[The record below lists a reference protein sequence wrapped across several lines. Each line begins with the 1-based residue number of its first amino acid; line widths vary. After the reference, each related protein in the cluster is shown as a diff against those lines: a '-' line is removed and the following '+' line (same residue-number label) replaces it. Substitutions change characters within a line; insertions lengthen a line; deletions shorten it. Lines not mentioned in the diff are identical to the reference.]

1 MSQTHASIALR
12 PNGRRAVIVGGGDV
26 ALRKAETLA
35 AAGFQ
40 LVVVAPAI
48 DAALRTSLAAGNGS
62 AIERAYAG
70 GDLDGALLAIAATN
84 DDAVNANVVDDARA
98 AGILVCDAGSP
109 ERGDFTMPAT
119 VRSGDLTFTVDT
131 GGGAP
136 AFAKRLAREIGA
148 AFGPDYAGASKT
160 LARMR
165 TYVKTILPDGDRAGV
180 LRALAE
186 LPVESLA
193 AMNPIQADD
202 AVEATIEKLRDA
214 ADVRQTSAVVCATR
228 ASTLAMLQARTVA
241 ARLAERGTATTILEV
256 RTTGDRITDR
266 PIAELGNANVFVT
279 ELETALRDERADYAV
294 HSCKDLPS
302 ELASDMQI
310 AAFSAREDPRDAF
323 CSERFP
329 TFESLPAGARV
340 GTSSP
345 RRESQLAA
353 LRPDLRYEPIR
364 GNVDTR
370 LRKLRDGEFDAVV
383 LAMAGL
389 NRLRVRATHT
399 VAFSAETLV
408 PAVGQGALAIEV
420 RAGDD
425 VLGAIL
431 RDAVNDA
438 ASELCVRCERAALR
452 ELRMGCNAPVGI
464 HATLDGE
471 TIAVYGAYALPN
483 DMARVR
489 LERAVASAAQAEA
502 LGTELGRAL
511 ATIVAPMAGTTVVLP
526 RTQDRPS
533 RIAAALRARGAD
545 VIELR
550 AGDEGPERAPDVVI
564 FPSSGSV
571 AAGHAFL
578 ARLKQSAEKPL
589 VLAMGPESSEA
600 ARAAGF
606 PPDAVAPDASID
618 SLVRLVVTKEQ
629 PIRR

>member
-1 MSQTHASIALR
+1 MLPIAVR
-12 PNGRRAVIVGGGDV
+12 PNGRRAVIAGGGNV

-35 AAGFQ
+35 AAGFI

-48 DAALRTSLAAGNGS
+48 QADVRAVLEAAGGRT
-62 AIERAYAG
+62 IERAYAA
-70 GDLDGALLAIAATN
+70 GDLDGAFLAIAATN
-84 DDAVNANVVDDARA
+84 DDATNARIVDDARR
-98 AGILVCDAGSP
+98 AGVLVCDAGSP
-109 ERGDFTMPAT
+109 ERGDFTMPAV

-131 GGGAP
+131 AGAAP
-136 AFAKRLAREIGA
+136 AFSKRVSREIA
-148 AFGPDYAGASKT
+148 ATFGPEYAAATKT

-165 TYVKTILPDGDRAGV
+165 TYAKTILPADERAGV

-186 LPVESLA
+186 LPVEALA

-202 AVEATIEKLRDA
+202 AVEATMEKLRDA
-214 ADVRQTSAVVCATR
+214 TDTQPTSAVVAASRGSALAMTQTR
-228 ASTLAMLQARTVA
+228 AVA
-241 ARLAERGTATTILEV
+241 ARLALRGTATTILEV
-256 RTTGDRITDR
+256 KTTGDRITDR
-266 PIAELGNANVFVT
+266 PIADLGNVNVFVT
-279 ELETALRDERADYAV
+279 ELETALRERRADYAV

-302 ELASDMQI
+302 ELAGDMQI
-310 AAFSAREDPRDAF
+310 AAFSAREDPRDAY

-345 RRESQLAA
+345 RRERQLAA

-370 LRKLRDGEFDAVV
+370 LRKLREGEFDAIV

-389 NRLRVRATHT
+389 NRLRARATHT
-399 VAFSAETLV
+399 VPFPEEMLV

-425 VLGAIL
+425 ALAALL
-431 RDAVNDA
+431 RAAVNDD
-438 ASELCVRCERAALR
+438 ASELCARCERAALR

-464 HATLDGE
+464 HATLAGDML
-471 TIAVYGAYALPN
+471 TAQGAYALESEI
-483 DMARVR
+483 ARVR
-489 LERAVASAAQAEA
+489 LERPVRSAVEAEA
-502 LGTELGRAL
+502 LGSDLGRGL
-511 ATIVAPMAGTTVVLP
+511 AEIVAPMTGTTVVLP
-526 RTQDRPS
+526 RTQGRAS
-533 RIAAALRARGAD
+533 RIGAALRARGAD
-545 VIELR
+545 VLEIR
-550 AGDEGPERAPDVVI
+550 SGDGGPDRVPDLLI

-571 AAGHAFL
+571 AAAEVYL
-578 ARLKQSAEKPL
+578 ARLRHTKGKPL

-606 PPDAVAPDASID
+606 PPDAVAAEASID
-618 SLVRLVVTKEQ
+618 SLVRLASTKEH

>member
-1 MSQTHASIALR
+1 MLPIAVR
-12 PNGRRAVIVGGGDV
+12 PNGRRAVIVGGGNV

-35 AAGFQ
+35 AAGFS
-40 LVVVAPAI
+40 LVAVAPAL
-48 DAALRTSLAAGNGS
+48 DDALRATVAAGGGL
-62 AIERAYAG
+62 AIERAYTA
-70 GDLDGALLAIAATN
+70 GDLDGAFLAIAATN
-84 DDAVNANVVDDARA
+84 DDAVNALVVDDARR
-98 AGILVCDAGSP
+98 AGILVCDASSP
-109 ERGDFTMPAT
+109 ERGDFTMPAV
-119 VRSGDLTFTVDT
+119 VRSGDLTFSVDT
-131 GGGAP
+131 AGGAP
-136 AFAKRLAREIGA
+136 AFSKRVAREIAA
-148 AFGPDYAGASKT
+148 AFGPEYAGASKT

-165 TYVKTILPDGDRAGV
+165 TYVKTILPAGERANV

-186 LPVESLA
+186 LPVEALS

-202 AVEATIEKLRDA
+202 AVEATIEKLRETLDA
-214 ADVRQTSAVVCATR
+214 RQTSAVVAATR
-228 ASTLAMLQARTVA
+228 GSALAMTQTRAVA
-241 ARLAERGTATTILEV
+241 AKLAERGTATTILEV
-256 RTTGDRITDR
+256 KTTGDRITDR
-266 PIAELGNANVFVT
+266 PIAELGNVNVFVT

-302 ELASDMQI
+302 ELAADMQI
-310 AAFSAREDPRDAF
+310 AAFSAREDARDAY

-329 TFESLPAGARV
+329 TFESLPEGARV

-345 RRESQLAA
+345 RRERQLAA

-370 LRKLRDGEFDAVV
+370 LRKLRDGEFDAIV

-399 VAFSAETLV
+399 VAFPADVLV

-425 VLGAIL
+425 TLGAIL

-464 HATLDGE
+464 HATLDGDVLA
-471 TIAVYGAYALPN
+471 AVGAYAL
-483 DMARVR
+483 ASGIERVGR
-489 LERAVASAAQAEA
+489 KRFVTSAADAEA
-502 LGTELGRAL
+502 LGAELGRAL
-511 ATIVAPMAGTTVVLP
+511 AEIVAPMTGTTVVLP
-526 RTQDRPS
+526 RTQERAS

-550 AGDEGPERAPDVVI
+550 AGDPGPQRPPDILI

-571 AAGHAFL
+571 AAAGAYL
-578 ARLKQSAEKPL
+578 AGLRRTEGKPL

-606 PPDAVAPDASID
+606 PPDAVAPEASID
-618 SLVRLVVTKEQ
+618 SLVRLASAKEQ
-629 PIRR
+629 PIRP

>member
-1 MSQTHASIALR
+1 MLSIAVR
-12 PNGRRAVIVGGGDV
+12 PNGRRAVIVGGGSV

-35 AAGFQ
+35 AAGFK

-48 DAALRTSLAAGNGS
+48 DSTLRASLEAAGGT
-62 AIERAYAG
+62 IVERAYAR
-70 GDLDGALLAIAATN
+70 GDLDGAFLAIAATN
-84 DDAVNANVVDDARA
+84 DDAVNVRVVDDARS
-98 AGILVCDAGSP
+98 AGILACDASSP

-136 AFAKRLAREIGA
+136 AFSKRVAREIA
-148 AFGPDYAGASKT
+148 ATFGPEYAGASKT

-165 TYVKTILPDGDRAGV
+165 TYVKTILPAGERADV

-186 LPVESLA
+186 LPVDSLA

-214 ADVRQTSAVVCATR
+214 QDVRQTSSVVCASRGSALAMTQTR
-228 ASTLAMLQARTVA
+228 AVA
-241 ARLAERGTATTILEV
+241 ARLALHGTATTILEV

-266 PIAELGNANVFVT
+266 PIADLGNVNVFVT
-279 ELETALRDERADYAV
+279 ELETALREERADYAV

-302 ELASDMQI
+302 ELAGDMQI
-310 AAFSAREDPRDAF
+310 AAFSSREDPRDAF

-329 TFESLPAGARV
+329 TFDSLPPGARV

-345 RRESQLAA
+345 RRERQLAA

-370 LRKLRDGEFDAVV
+370 LRKLRDGEFDAIV

-399 VAFSAETLV
+399 VAFAAETLV
-408 PAVGQGALAIEV
+408 PAVGQGTLAIEV

-464 HATLDGE
+464 HATLDGD
-471 TIAVYGAYALPN
+471 TLAIHGAYALP
-483 DMARVR
+483 DEIARVR
-489 LERAVASAAQAEA
+489 LERAVASVAEAEA
-502 LGTELGRAL
+502 LGAELGRAL
-511 ATIVAPMAGTTVVLP
+511 AALVAPMAGTTVVLP
-526 RTQDRPS
+526 RTQERAS
-533 RIAAALRARGAD
+533 RIAAALRARGAE
-545 VIELR
+545 VVELR
-550 AGDEGPERAPDVVI
+550 AGDSGPERAPDILI

-571 AAGHAFL
+571 AA
-578 ARLKQSAEKPL
+578 AREYLGRLRGASRKPR

-606 PPDAVAPDASID
+606 PPDAVADEASVD
-618 SLVRLVVTKEQ
+618 SLVHLAATKEQ
-629 PIRR
+629 PVRR

>member
-1 MSQTHASIALR
+1 MR

-26 ALRKAETLA
+26 ASRKAETLA

-48 DAALRTSLAAGNGS
+48 DAALRAALEAAGAS
-62 AIERAYAG
+62 IVERAYAS

-84 DDAVNANVVDDARA
+84 DVAANARVVDDARRS
-98 AGILVCDAGSP
+98 GILVCDAGSP

-136 AFAKRLAREIGA
+136 AFSKRVAREIA
-148 AFGPDYAGASKT
+148 SAFGPAYAGASKT

-165 TYVKTILPDGDRAGV
+165 AYVKTILPPEERANV

-186 LPVESLA
+186 LPVGDLA

-214 ADVRQTSAVVCATR
+214 SDMRPTSAVVAASRASALAMTQTR
-228 ASTLAMLQARTVA
+228 AVA
-241 ARLAERGTATTILEV
+241 ARLALLGTATTILEV
-256 RTTGDRITDR
+256 KTTGDRITDR
-266 PIAELGNANVFVT
+266 PIVELGNVNVFVT
-279 ELETALRDERADYAV
+279 ELETALREERADYAV

-302 ELASDMQI
+302 ELAADMHI

-329 TFESLPAGARV
+329 TFESLPSGARV

-345 RRESQLAA
+345 RRERQLAA

-370 LRKLRDGEFDAVV
+370 LRKLRDGEFEAIV

-399 VAFSAETLV
+399 VAFAAETLV

-425 VLGAIL
+425 ALGAIL

-464 HATLDGE
+464 HATLEGE
-471 TIAVYGAYALPN
+471 KLAANGAYALESEV
-483 DMARVR
+483 ARVR
-489 LERAVASAAQAEA
+489 LERTVTSAAGAEA
-502 LGTELGRAL
+502 LGSELGRAL
-511 ATIVAPMAGTTVVLP
+511 AELVAPMAGTIVVLP
-526 RTQDRPS
+526 RTQARPS
-533 RIAAALRARGAD
+533 RIGAALRAKGAE

-550 AGDEGPERAPDVVI
+550 AGDPGPERAPHILI

-571 AAGHAFL
+571 AAAQTYL
-578 ARLKQSAEKPL
+578 ARLQHAQEKPL

-606 PPDAVAPDASID
+606 PPDAVAPEASID
-618 SLVRLVVTKEQ
+618 SLVRLASTKEQ

>member
-1 MSQTHASIALR
+1 MLPIAVH

-40 LVVVAPAI
+40 LAVVAPAI
-48 DAALRTSLAAGNGS
+48 DARLRASLEAAGGLTV
-62 AIERAYAG
+62 ERAYAA
-70 GDLDGALLAIAATN
+70 GDLDGALVAIAGTN
-84 DDAVNANVVDDARA
+84 DDAANARVVDDARS
-98 AGILVCDAGSP
+98 AGILVCDAASP

-119 VRSGDLTFTVDT
+119 VRTGDLTFTVDT

-136 AFAKRLAREIGA
+136 AFSKRVAREIA
-148 AFGPDYAGASKT
+148 LAFGPEYAGASRT

-165 TYVKTILPDGDRAGV
+165 TYVKTILPAGERANV

-186 LPVESLA
+186 LPVDALA
-193 AMNPIQADD
+193 AMNPIQSDD

-214 ADVRQTSAVVCATR
+214 TDSRRTSAVVCASRASALAMTQTR
-228 ASTLAMLQARTVA
+228 AVA
-241 ARLAERGTATTILEV
+241 ARIAERGTATTILEV
-256 RTTGDRITDR
+256 KTTGDRITDR
-266 PIAELGNANVFVT
+266 PIAELGNVNVFVT
-279 ELETALRDERADYAV
+279 ELEAALREERADYAV

-302 ELASDMQI
+302 ELAGDMQI
-310 AAFSAREDPRDAF
+310 AAFSTREDPRDAF

-345 RRESQLAA
+345 RRECQLAA

-370 LRKLRDGEFDAVV
+370 LRKLRDGEFDAIV

-389 NRLRVRATHT
+389 NRLRIRATHT
-399 VAFSAETLV
+399 VPFPAETLV

-425 VLGAIL
+425 TLAAIL
-431 RDAVNDA
+431 RDAVNDE
-438 ASELCVRCERAALR
+438 ASEWCVRCERAALR

-464 HATLDGE
+464 HATLDGD
-471 TIAVYGAYALPN
+471 TLVVSGAYALPSEI
-483 DMARVR
+483 ARVR
-489 LERAVASAAQAEA
+489 LERVAGSPEEAEE
-502 LGTELGRAL
+502 LGSELGRDL
-511 ATIVAPMAGTTVVLP
+511 ARIVAPMAGAVVVIP
-526 RTQDRPS
+526 RTQERAS
-533 RIAAALRARGAD
+533 RIAAALRAKGAE

-550 AGDEGPERAPDVVI
+550 PGDAGPERAPDILI

-571 AAGHAFL
+571 AAAQTYL
-578 ARLKQSAEKPL
+578 ARLQRAERKPR

-606 PPDAVAPDASID
+606 PPDAVTPEASID
-618 SLVRLVVTKEQ
+618 SLVRLASNKEQ

>member
-1 MSQTHASIALR
+1 MLPIALR

-40 LVVVAPAI
+40 LVVVALAI
-48 DAALRTSLAAGNGS
+48 DAVLRAALEAAGGS
-62 AIERAYAG
+62 IVERAYAG

-84 DDAVNANVVDDARA
+84 DDAANARVVDDARR

-136 AFAKRLAREIGA
+136 AFSKRVAREIA
-148 AFGPDYAGASKT
+148 SAFGPEYAGASKT

-165 TYVKTILPDGDRAGV
+165 TYVKTILPAGERANV

-186 LPVESLA
+186 LPVGDLA

-214 ADVRQTSAVVCATR
+214 RDTRQTSAVVAASRASALAMTQTR
-228 ASTLAMLQARTVA
+228 AVA
-241 ARLAERGTATTILEV
+241 ARLALRGTATTILEV
-256 RTTGDRITDR
+256 KTTGDRITDR
-266 PIAELGNANVFVT
+266 PIAELGNVNVFVT
-279 ELETALRDERADYAV
+279 ELETALREERADYAV

-302 ELASDMQI
+302 ELAADMHI

-329 TFESLPAGARV
+329 TFESLPAGSRV

-345 RRESQLAA
+345 RRECQLAA

-370 LRKLRDGEFDAVV
+370 LRKLRDGEFDAIV

-399 VAFSAETLV
+399 VAFPAETLV

-425 VLGAIL
+425 ALGAIL

-464 HATLDGE
+464 HATLEGE
-471 TIAVYGAYALPN
+471 TLVANGAYALQSEV
-483 DMARVR
+483 ARVR
-489 LERAVASAAQAEA
+489 LERSVTDAAGAEA
-502 LGTELGRAL
+502 LGSELGRAL
-511 ATIVAPMAGTTVVLP
+511 AEIVAPLTGTIVVLP

-533 RIAAALRARGAD
+533 RIGAALRAKGAE

-550 AGDEGPERAPDVVI
+550 AGDPGPERVPHI
-564 FPSSGSV
+564 LMFPSSGSV
-571 AAGHAFL
+571 QAAQTYL
-578 ARLKQSAEKPL
+578 ARLQRAEEKPL

-606 PPDAVAPDASID
+606 PPDAVAAEASID
-618 SLVRLVVTKEQ
+618 SLVRLASTKEQ

>member
-1 MSQTHASIALR
+1 MLPIAVR

-48 DAALRTSLAAGNGS
+48 DAALRASLEAADGS
-62 AIERAYAG
+62 IVERAYAA

-84 DDAVNANVVDDARA
+84 DDATNARVVDDARRS
-98 AGILVCDAGSP
+98 GILACDAGSP

-136 AFAKRLAREIGA
+136 AFSKRVAREIA
-148 AFGPDYAGASKT
+148 SAFGAEYAGASKT

-165 TYVKTILPDGDRAGV
+165 TYVKTILPAEERANV

-186 LPVESLA
+186 LPVGDLA

-202 AVEATIEKLRDA
+202 VVEATIEKLRDA
-214 ADVRQTSAVVCATR
+214 KDVRQTSAVVCASRGSALAMTQTR
-228 ASTLAMLQARTVA
+228 AVA

-256 RTTGDRITDR
+256 KTTGDRITDR
-266 PIAELGNANVFVT
+266 PIAELGNVNVFVT
-279 ELETALRDERADYAV
+279 ELETALREERADYAV

-302 ELASDMQI
+302 ELAADMRI

-323 CSERFP
+323 CSERFG

-345 RRESQLAA
+345 RRERQLAA

-370 LRKLRDGEFDAVV
+370 LRKLRDGEFDAIV

-399 VAFSAETLV
+399 IAFSPETLV
-408 PAVGQGALAIEV
+408 PAVGQGTLAIEV

-425 VLGAIL
+425 ALGAIL

-438 ASELCVRCERAALR
+438 ASEWCVRCERAALR

-464 HATLDGE
+464 HATLEGD
-471 TIAVYGAYALPN
+471 TLAAHGAYA
-483 DMARVR
+483 MESEIARVR
-489 LERAVASAAQAEA
+489 LERAVASAADAEA
-502 LGTELGRAL
+502 LGSELGRVL
-511 ATIVAPMAGTTVVLP
+511 AGIVAPMAGTVVLLP
-526 RTQDRPS
+526 RTQERPS
-533 RIAAALRARGAD
+533 RIGAALRAKGAE

-550 AGDEGPERAPDVVI
+550 AGDAGPERAPHVLI

-571 AAGHAFL
+571 AAAQTYL
-578 ARLKQSAEKPL
+578 ARLQRTREKPL

-606 PPDAVAPDASID
+606 PPDAVAPEASID
-618 SLVRLVVTKEQ
+618 SLIRLASTKEQ